1 MVYLEN
7 NNHQDARE
15 LCIKYGKSDSDLW
28 RKAISA
34 WAIRADDETIVN
46 ELKLA
51 LVHASEVLSVL
62 TLIALLRDCEGPLSL
77 IKDLVLKKIEADNQ
91 EIKVAEERIAK
102 LSKTMQIQKRKL
114 QNY

>member
-15 LCIKYGKSDSDLW
+15 LCIKYGKNDPDLW

-34 WAIRADDETIVN
+34 WSIRADDPTIVN

-62 TLIALLRDCEGPLSL
+62 TLIALLRECEGPLRIVTTLSNQICFKGHIYGTL
-77 IKDLVLKKIEADNQ
+77 CQNNSDKVLM
-91 EIKVAEERIAK
+91 
-102 LSKTMQIQKRKL
+102 LTFH
-114 QNY
+114 

>member
-15 LCIKYGKSDSDLW
+15 LCIKYGKNDPDLW

-34 WAIRADDETIVN
+34 WSIRADDETIVN
-46 ELKLA
+46 ELKIA

-62 TLIALLRDCEGPLSL
+62 TLIALLRECEGPLR
-77 IKDLVLKKIEADNQ
+77 IVTTRMLVEDTFIVKWDA
-91 EIKVAEERIAK
+91 
-102 LSKTMQIQKRKL
+102 LSR
-114 QNY
+114 

>member
-15 LCIKYGKSDSDLW
+15 LCIKYGKNDPDLW

-34 WAIRADDETIVN
+34 WSIRADDETIVN
-46 ELKLA
+46 ELKIA

-62 TLIALLRDCEGPLSL
+62 TLIALLRECEGPLRIVTNRMLVEDIFMVKWDAPSRWPFRRIPAWGKYRD
-77 IKDLVLKKIEADNQ
+77 IKLG
-91 EIKVAEERIAK
+91 
-102 LSKTMQIQKRKL
+102 M
-114 QNY
+114 